1 MSHHCPLYTLTVHQE
16 VEHLQAEIL
25 RLQERNKVAEQKAV
39 EAEALKCELANVTSN
54 AHRERRSAE
63 EAACA
68 QFSSL
73 IQENSKLAARA
84 GSLVHN
90 FQEAENIIMVLTLS
104 LELSNCSWYN
114 VIKIPKFTL
123 HG

>member
-54 AHRERRSAE
+54 AHRERRSA
-63 EAACA
+63 A
-68 QFSSL
+68 QL
-73 IQENSKLAARA
+73 PR
-84 GSLVHN
+84 G
-90 FQEAENIIMVLTLS
+90 
-104 LELSNCSWYN
+104 
-114 VIKIPKFTL
+114 
-123 HG
+123 